1 VKLTQLYKQSRTEQ
15 ATLAVHCHYEECQFR
30 NPQ

>member
-1 VKLTQLYKQSRTEQ
+1 VKLTELHKHRGIEQ
-15 ATLAVHCHYEECQFR
+15 ATLAVHSHSEECQFR